1 MTAGSHQ
8 DLLTH
13 GRKHLLPYF
22 ASLRLSEIDEESVRD
37 WLATMARQVE
47 KGELSAKTVNN
58 ARTCLSVALN
68 EAARRGLVTRRAGER
83 EFPAP
88 QRLRRSANA
97 ESLDAL
103 AVAVSRGP
111 APLSAELSDQPDV
124 GPQARLLEEPVT
136 GVHEDARAAA
146 QHAAQQGEPA
156 RRRAGAMVVECRD
169 ADARREVE
177 ERLVLR
183 RTRLTISTSR
193 LSARYSAACMTARI
207 VPPMPHALA
216 SRIVTLSPAGSRACA
231 RNWRSSIR
239 RTRRL
244 SHRPPP
250 APESGALAAHGR
262 ETSRDRRRVG
272 APRSQGATYTKR
284 W

>member
-47 KGELSAKTVNN
+47 EGELSAKTVNN

-88 QRLRRSANA
+88 QR
-97 ESLDAL
+97 
-103 AVAVSRGP
+103 
-111 APLSAELSDQPDV
+111 
-124 GPQARLLEEPVT
+124 
-136 GVHEDARAAA
+136 
-146 QHAAQQGEPA
+146 
-156 RRRAGAMVVECRD
+156 
-169 ADARREVE
+169 
-177 ERLVLR
+177 LR

-216 SRIVTLSPAGSRACA
+216 SRIVTLSPAGSRA
-231 RNWRSSIR
+231 
-239 RTRRL
+239 
-244 SHRPPP
+244 
-250 APESGALAAHGR
+250 
-262 ETSRDRRRVG
+262 
-272 APRSQGATYTKR
+272 
-284 W
+284 